1 QRSGVSA
8 RFAVTATETV
18 AASALRRAAMIGE
31 DTPVARVGDLP
42 SVVPSVRGKVEFE
55 AAEEGRELEVLAHL
69 LRKATAET
77 FRARL
82 TGTDLSAVIDRFS
95 DGTTVETGELVAA
108 TALLTA
114 FGPLPGLAKIL
125 ERLGIHEETPALA
138 AAGIEFALEG
148 LHLTRRLGKEEL
160 PGRTVYGG

>member
-1 QRSGVSA
+1 
-8 RFAVTATETV
+8 
-18 AASALRRAAMIGE
+18 
-31 DTPVARVGDLP
+31 
-42 SVVPSVRGKVEFE
+42 
-55 AAEEGRELEVLAHL
+55 AEEGREFEVLAHL

-82 TGTDLSAVIDRFS
+82 AGADLNALIDRFA

-108 TALLTA
+108 TALLSSI
-114 FGPLPGLAKIL
+114 GPLPGLAKIL
-125 ERLGIHEETPALA
+125 DRLGIHEETPALA

-148 LHLTRRLGKEEL
+148 LHLTRKLGKEEL